1 MERLSRLSPGPST
14 HSIRVVLRK
23 VLAGYMTAYKPSN
36 IFEFMD
42 AESTALQQASTSL
55 LAVVHSAAST
65 LAAGG
70 LLLDVERG
78 GEFQQLLHEHMQAF
92 EAWSN
97 PDSERLVERI
107 THALRA
113 LLVAELGMANYPPTD
128 PTRILLA
135 QQLARL
141 RGKLV
146 QIGGQEAVAR
156 FQANLLANPPVATVH
171 AADHMQEE

>member
-23 VLAGYMTAYKPSN
+23 VLAGYLTAYKPSN
-36 IFEFMD
+36 VFEVMEPD
-42 AESTALQQASTSL
+42 SVALQAASTNL
-55 LAVVHSAAST
+55 LTVVHSAAST

-78 GEFQQLLHEHMQAF
+78 GEFKQLLHEHMQTF
-92 EAWSN
+92 EAWSH
-97 PDSERLVERI
+97 PDSERLVCRI
-107 THALRA
+107 MHALYA
-113 LLVAELGMANYPPTD
+113 LLVAELSTAHYPPTD
-128 PTRILLA
+128 PTRIELA

-156 FQANLLANPPVATVH
+156 FQAHLLANPPVATVH
-171 AADHMQEE
+171 AADNMQEE